1 MQNTAEAAELSPA
14 QQREL
19 ERYRRDRILT
29 APPHLLIQMLLEQ
42 ALADLDAAIEEDSV
56 PERSGMIR
64 HAQEVVLE
72 LRCSLDLSQGEIATN
87 LDALYDWI
95 TGQCIEA
102 FLSGD
107 VEPLR
112 GARDVLVNIHAG
124 WKEIQ
129 G

>member
-1 MQNTAEAAELSPA
+1 MHNTADTVELTPT

-29 APPHLLIQMLLEQ
+29 APPHLLIQLLLEQ
-42 ALADLDAAIEEDSV
+42 AIADIDAALEERNPV
-56 PERSGMIR
+56 ERSGLIR

-87 LDALYDWI
+87 LDSLYDWV
-95 TGQCIEA
+95 TNRCIDA
-102 FLSGD
+102 FLDQSP
-107 VEPLR
+107 EPLEA
-112 GARDVLVNIHAG
+112 ARSVLSDILQG

-129 G
+129 